1 MSSTWRK
8 ATEDNESS
16 NTETNKPT
24 AAVDASSASLF
35 AAQKPE
41 AASTHSDSE
50 KAVAARVSNAEV
62 QPQNHR
68 RTSVVNPQPCPPSVM
83 PSPPV
88 AASASDAR
96 TSQTMVQDVPAKVA
110 DTAVKQ
116 DASTRTALSKR
127 TPATNLPSKAGH
139 LGDAP
144 STGSDSPAITGS
156 TISPGKPG
164 SMVSGPSQVADM
176 YKTLETLTA
185 FGEKERTRQDS
196 TRASNTTFNI
206 RMELSSITDRYFS
219 SPARRRLKRL
229 LAVSLLAI
237 TLLTIVAA
245 SVFLLYPKPKRR
257 LRSYCET
264 KGCEA
269 HRYQI
274 SHQLDKSIDPC
285 DDFSAYVCARWKPRK
300 EFQLSRSQLSD
311 MFLSW
316 LYKLPETLAKGVVH
330 FPVGKKVAAIFDSC
344 MTETG
349 SHVPVMREFMRD
361 RDILWPDDPE
371 EPVTPAKPLFDLS
384 FNWNVHL
391 WFTLRI
397 IPATSEEKS
406 RRVFFAPNYLM
417 ALWKALINEIP
428 KTYFESVYAQ
438 LFEIFSSNKSSEPDT
453 KDASRTHDVLTYIFN
468 KLLPSC
474 PCEPRIQASL
484 NLTEFENMTSYF
496 FGRHTIN
503 LLNAVT
509 RINPPV
515 TMNETVLISDIFQ
528 FLRMKNIIDEVD
540 DKTLLRHLS
549 WLFLQGYA
557 AVAYPTAVLLVL
569 HGSEHRAEEERPRF
583 CARQIEPGYKLLIAA
598 MATVAHFSE
607 NERRNI
613 DHLLGNILQVAVDK
627 TWACSW
633 FDNDTKQAAA
643 GKLTNMSTVV
653 WPPEK
658 FLDPEVL
665 EEVYKDFPD
674 NASSFA
680 EYWIE
685 TRRRQRLLFGSEA
698 STAEQLLGDNT
709 HPPYAAYVQLL
720 NHLSLSLGA
729 LAPPLYYPDGTN
741 AMLYG
746 GVLYLYARA
755 LITAVGNEGFTV
767 NAEAEVTSSWLSREV
782 QKAFSLRALHCL
794 PGGVSIFP
802 EVPAMEVAYEAFK
815 RRIDKNNT
823 LPLSE
828 DLTEEKVFFI
838 TACLSTCARTPS
850 DNLFGGDCN
859 KAVMNFAPFAEA
871 FNCPAGSKMN
881 PKNKCSYYD

>member
-1 MSSTWRK
+1 MSSTSRK
-8 ATEDNESS
+8 ASEHNELG

-24 AAVDASSASLF
+24 AAVDASAASLF
-35 AAQKPE
+35 AAEKPE

-50 KAVAARVSNAEV
+50 KAVAARVSNADV

-68 RTSVVNPQPCPPSVM
+68 STSVVNPQPCPPSVM

-96 TSQTMVQDVPAKVA
+96 TFQTMAQDVLAKVA

-116 DASTRTALSKR
+116 DASPRTALSKR
-127 TPATNLPSKAGH
+127 TPATNLPSKANH

-206 RMELSSITDRYFS
+206 RMELSSITNRYFS

-237 TLLTIVAA
+237 TLLTIVTA

-316 LYKLPETLAKGVVH
+316 LYKLPETLAKGVVY

-349 SHVPVMREFMRD
+349 SHIHVMREFMREC
-361 RDILWPDDPE
+361 DILWPDDPE

-391 WFTLRI
+391 C
-397 IPATSEEKS
+397 
-406 RRVFFAPNYLM
+406 
-417 ALWKALINEIP
+417 
-428 KTYFESVYAQ
+428 
-438 LFEIFSSNKSSEPDT
+438 NKSSEPDT

-474 PCEPRIQASL
+474 PCEPRIQASF
-484 NLTEFENMTSYF
+484 NLTEFENITSYF
-496 FGRHTIN
+496 FGRHTID

-515 TMNETVLISDIFQ
+515 TIDETVLISDIFQ

-549 WLFLQGYA
+549 MVVSA
-557 AVAYPTAVLLVL
+557 
-569 HGSEHRAEEERPRF
+569 RKRKRPRF
-583 CARQIEPGYKLLIAA
+583 CAGQIEPGYKLLIAA

-613 DHLLGNILQVAVDK
+613 DHLLGDILQVAVDK

-643 GKLTNMSTVV
+643 GKLTKMSTVV

-665 EEVYKDFPD
+665 EDVYKDFPD

-709 HPPYAAYVQLL
+709 HPPYAEYVQLL

-755 LITAVGNEGFTV
+755 LITAVGHEGFTV
-767 NAEAEVTSSWLSREV
+767 S
-782 QKAFSLRALHCL
+782 KSLK
-794 PGGVSIFP
+794 
-802 EVPAMEVAYEAFK
+802 E
-815 RRIDKNNT
+815 
-823 LPLSE
+823 
-828 DLTEEKVFFI
+828 
-838 TACLSTCARTPS
+838 
-850 DNLFGGDCN
+850 
-859 KAVMNFAPFAEA
+859 
-871 FNCPAGSKMN
+871 
-881 PKNKCSYYD
+881 